1 MLRCYQDNVNIR
13 VASRETILVSR
24 KRRKSMYY
32 RVAIQA
38 DASPA
43 WQWKSTTLS
52 SLNALFQL
60 LRRYRNLSQ
69 DHLRVFSSS
78 SREEMDEQLARENN
92 GLASHSVTAAQF
104 MQEQMIGS
112 QQGTSF
118 AAVRPSMNESDSGTN
133 TLDERQSSSPASRRV
148 VLEHGVGGD
157 FWNLMAL
164 AEA

>member
-1 MLRCYQDNVNIR
+1 
-13 VASRETILVSR
+13 
-24 KRRKSMYY
+24 MYY

-43 WQWKSTTLS
+43 WQWKSTALS

-78 SREEMDEQLARENN
+78 SREDMDEQLVRENN
-92 GLASHSVTAAQF
+92 GLASHSLTAAQF
-104 MQEQMIGS
+104 MQEQMISS
-112 QQGTSF
+112 QQGTSLAG
-118 AAVRPSMNESDSGTN
+118 AARPSLNESDSGTN
-133 TLDERQSSSPASRRV
+133 TPDEKQSSSPASRRV
-148 VLEHGVGGD
+148 VLERGVGGD

-164 AEA
+164 AKA

>member
-1 MLRCYQDNVNIR
+1 
-13 VASRETILVSR
+13 
-24 KRRKSMYY
+24 MYY
-32 RVAIQA
+32 RVAIQV

-112 QQGTSF
+112 QQGTSL
-118 AAVRPSMNESDSGTN
+118 NESGSGTDA
-133 TLDERQSSSPASRRV
+133 LDERPSISPASRRV
-148 VLEHGVGGD
+148 VLERAVGGD

-164 AEA
+164 AKA

>member
-1 MLRCYQDNVNIR
+1 
-13 VASRETILVSR
+13 
-24 KRRKSMYY
+24 MYY

-78 SREEMDEQLARENN
+78 SREEMDEQLVRENN
-92 GLASHSVTAAQF
+92 GLTSHSVTAAQF

-118 AAVRPSMNESDSGTN
+118 AVATRPSLNESGSGTGA
-133 TLDERQSSSPASRRV
+133 LDERPSSSPASRRV

-164 AEA
+164 AKA

>member
-1 MLRCYQDNVNIR
+1 
-13 VASRETILVSR
+13 
-24 KRRKSMYY
+24 MYY
-32 RVAIQA
+32 RVAIQV

-69 DHLRVFSSS
+69 DHLRVFTSS
-78 SREEMDEQLARENN
+78 SREEMDEQLVRENN
-92 GLASHSVTAAQF
+92 ELTSHSVTAAQF

-118 AAVRPSMNESDSGTN
+118 AAAARPSLNESSSRTDE
-133 TLDERQSSSPASRRV
+133 LDERQSSSPASRRV
-148 VLEHGVGGD
+148 VLERVVGGD

>member
-1 MLRCYQDNVNIR
+1 
-13 VASRETILVSR
+13 
-24 KRRKSMYY
+24 MYY
-32 RVAIQA
+32 RVAIQV

-69 DHLRVFSSS
+69 NHLRVFSSS
-78 SREEMDEQLARENN
+78 SREEMDEQLVRENN
-92 GLASHSVTAAQF
+92 GLTSHSVTAAQF

-118 AAVRPSMNESDSGTN
+118 AAAARPSLNESGSGTGV
-133 TLDERQSSSPASRRV
+133 LDERPSSSPESRGV
-148 VLEHGVGGD
+148 VLERWVGGD

-164 AEA
+164 ARA

>member
-1 MLRCYQDNVNIR
+1 
-13 VASRETILVSR
+13 
-24 KRRKSMYY
+24 MYY

-78 SREEMDEQLARENN
+78 SREEIDEQ
-92 GLASHSVTAAQF
+92 
-104 MQEQMIGS
+104 
-112 QQGTSF
+112 
-118 AAVRPSMNESDSGTN
+118 RPSLNESSSGTGVP
-133 TLDERQSSSPASRRV
+133 DERQSSSPENRRV
-148 VLEHGVGGD
+148 VLERGVGGD

-164 AEA
+164 AKA